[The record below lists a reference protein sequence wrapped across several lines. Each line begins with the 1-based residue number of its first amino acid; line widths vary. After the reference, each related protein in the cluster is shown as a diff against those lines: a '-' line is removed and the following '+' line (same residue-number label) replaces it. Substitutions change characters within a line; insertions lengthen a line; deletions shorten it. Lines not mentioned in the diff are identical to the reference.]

1 MTGIRKWILILVV
14 ALFILAQ
21 LSSLLNYNMAEKAF
35 ILISIFVVTFGI
47 YISMDRVKTK
57 MIHWLAICF
66 GVFLWSVCD
75 ALRVMNQDVLS
86 RDHTSYAYLDVFF
99 MIPMIAI
106 LAGVSIFLYSK
117 FADSK
122 EKLAIVTDS
131 VSVFLLIGILV
142 YGAIEKIDILLMIQD
157 ESNIVLISIL
167 AINFL
172 ILFVTLSELFTSNLL
187 RIRIS
192 GFYLI
197 AASILFTMLNL
208 FIFYNQISNTDF
220 SFEMDYLYLVPF
232 GLLMIGAFH
241 LKKENKYVMSD
252 DKGISMGS
260 KWLPLIAVLPLLVHG
275 NFASFSTLI
284 TLFVLVVNALVNYYI
299 KSSLA
304 SKKILD
310 YEKNLHKEMEKSMHE
325 RTNELML
332 ANLRLQDI
340 SEKDYLTD
348 LGNRNFIANEL
359 DKICKRIHSKEEIAI
374 YYIDISHFKNIN
386 TSYGHEMGDKI
397 LKLVA
402 KRILEVCNRQETIAR
417 ISADEFIVLA
427 RMELNS
433 HTKRMNLGIA
443 LKDAIEKPIELER
456 YHFSIKCAIGI
467 HVVTKENVAS
477 PRSIIKNADMAMYY
491 AKKNPTLNPMMYSDK
506 ISNETHLSSSI
517 ELALKKSNLQ
527 EDYHIYFQPIF
538 DIKNSKM
545 VCAEALLRW
554 QSQEY
559 GLMDARDFMSIAS
572 LNSEIL
578 GDICTLAVS
587 KTIEQ
592 AVMWKSSGL
601 TIPKISIN
609 VAQIQSTSDKFVND
623 FMIALHSHHLNP
635 KQFELEFS
643 EDIWKNNEDTLDKIF
658 TILKKN
664 GVDVCIDDFGSG
676 YTSFV
681 YIRKYGINRIKIASE
696 FVTQALNSK
705 IDAQIVAAII
715 NLARSMKIKVS
726 AKGVE
731 RSEDIEFL
739 KRLECNEM
747 QGYFLSYPM
756 STANFEDFIK
766 QNPHMVAD
774 I

>member
-1 MTGIRKWILILVV
+1 MTGIRKWILLLVV

-35 ILISIFVVTFGI
+35 ILISFFVVTFGI

-275 NFASFSTLI
+275 NFVSFSTLI

-310 YEKNLHKEMEKSMHE
+310 CEKNLHKEMEKSMHE

-643 EDIWKNNEDTLDKIF
+643 EDIWKNNEETLDKIF

-681 YIRKYGINRIKIASE
+681 YIRKYGISRIKIASE

>member
-1 MTGIRKWILILVV
+1 MTGIRKWILLLVV

-35 ILISIFVVTFGI
+35 ILISFFVVTFGI

-359 DKICKRIHSKEEIAI
+359 DKICKKIHSKEEIAI

-506 ISNETHLSSSI
+506 ISKETHLSSSI

-643 EDIWKNNEDTLDKIF
+643 EEIWKNNEDTLDKIF

>member
-1 MTGIRKWILILVV
+1 MTGIRKWILLLVV

-35 ILISIFVVTFGI
+35 ILISFFVVTFGI

-310 YEKNLHKEMEKSMHE
+310 YEKSLHKEMEKSMHE

-359 DKICKRIHSKEEIAI
+359 DKICKKIHSKEEIAI

-506 ISNETHLSSSI
+506 ISKETHLSSSI

-643 EDIWKNNEDTLDKIF
+643 EEIWKNNEDTLDKIF

>member
-1 MTGIRKWILILVV
+1 MTGIRKWILLLVV

-35 ILISIFVVTFGI
+35 ILISFFVVTFGI

-506 ISNETHLSSSI
+506 ISKETHLSSSI

-643 EDIWKNNEDTLDKIF
+643 EDIWKNNEETLDKIF

-681 YIRKYGINRIKIASE
+681 YIRKYGISRIKIASE

>member
-1 MTGIRKWILILVV
+1 MTGIRKWILLLVV

-35 ILISIFVVTFGI
+35 ILISFFVVTFGI

-506 ISNETHLSSSI
+506 ISKETHLSSSI

-609 VAQIQSTSDKFVND
+609 VAQVQSTSDKFVND

-681 YIRKYGINRIKIASE
+681 YIRKYGISRIKIASE

>member
-1 MTGIRKWILILVV
+1 MTGIRKWILLLVV

-35 ILISIFVVTFGI
+35 ILISFFVVTFGI

-208 FIFYNQISNTDF
+208 FIFYNQISNADF

-348 LGNRNFIANEL
+348 LGNRNFLANEL

-386 TSYGHEMGDKI
+386 TSYGHEIGDKI

-506 ISNETHLSSSI
+506 ISKETHLSSSI

>member
-1 MTGIRKWILILVV
+1 MTGIRKWILLLVV

-35 ILISIFVVTFGI
+35 ILISFFVVTFGI

-348 LGNRNFIANEL
+348 IGNRNFIANEL

-506 ISNETHLSSSI
+506 ISKETHLSSSI

-643 EDIWKNNEDTLDKIF
+643 EEIWKNNEDTLDKIF

-681 YIRKYGINRIKIASE
+681 YIRKYGISRIKIASE

>member
-1 MTGIRKWILILVV
+1 
-14 ALFILAQ
+14 
-21 LSSLLNYNMAEKAF
+21 MAEKAF
-35 ILISIFVVTFGI
+35 ILISFFVVTFGI

-467 HVVTKENVAS
+467 HIVTKENVAS

-506 ISNETHLSSSI
+506 ISKETHLSSSI

-601 TIPKISIN
+601 KIPKISIN

-643 EDIWKNNEDTLDKIF
+643 EEIWKNNEDTLDKIF

-681 YIRKYGINRIKIASE
+681 YIRKYGISRIKIASE

>member
-1 MTGIRKWILILVV
+1 MTGIRKWILLLVV

-35 ILISIFVVTFGI
+35 ILISFFVVTFGI

-310 YEKNLHKEMEKSMHE
+310 YEKSLHKEMEKSMHE

-359 DKICKRIHSKEEIAI
+359 DKICKKIHSKEEIAI

-467 HVVTKENVAS
+467 HVVTKENFAS

-506 ISNETHLSSSI
+506 ISKETHLSSSI

-601 TIPKISIN
+601 KIPKISIN

-643 EDIWKNNEDTLDKIF
+643 EEIWKNNEDTLDKIF

>member
-1 MTGIRKWILILVV
+1 MTGIRKWILLLVV

-35 ILISIFVVTFGI
+35 ILISFFVVTFGI

-172 ILFVTLSELFTSNLL
+172 ILFVTLSELFTS
-187 RIRIS
+187 
-192 GFYLI
+192 
-197 AASILFTMLNL
+197 ILFTMLNL

-220 SFEMDYLYLVPF
+220 SFKMDYLYLVPF

-506 ISNETHLSSSI
+506 ISKETHLSSSI

-643 EDIWKNNEDTLDKIF
+643 EEIWKNNEDTLDKIF

-664 GVDVCIDDFGSG
+664 GVDICIDDFGSG

-681 YIRKYGINRIKIASE
+681 YIRKYGISRIKIASE

>member
-1 MTGIRKWILILVV
+1 MTGIRKWILLLVV

-35 ILISIFVVTFGI
+35 ILISFFVVTFGI

-348 LGNRNFIANEL
+348 IGNRNFIANEL

-506 ISNETHLSSSI
+506 ISKETHLSSSI

-643 EDIWKNNEDTLDKIF
+643 EEIWKNNEDTLDKIF

>member
-1 MTGIRKWILILVV
+1 MTGIRKWILLLVV

-35 ILISIFVVTFGI
+35 ILISFFVVTFGI

-427 RMELNS
+427 MMELNS

-643 EDIWKNNEDTLDKIF
+643 EEIWKNNEETLDKIF

>member
-1 MTGIRKWILILVV
+1 
-14 ALFILAQ
+14 
-21 LSSLLNYNMAEKAF
+21 MAEKAF
-35 ILISIFVVTFGI
+35 ILISFFVVTFGI

-275 NFASFSTLI
+275 NFVSFSTLI

-310 YEKNLHKEMEKSMHE
+310 CEKNLHKEMEKSMHE

-506 ISNETHLSSSI
+506 ISKETHLSSSI

-643 EDIWKNNEDTLDKIF
+643 EEIWKNNEDTLDKIF

>member
-1 MTGIRKWILILVV
+1 
-14 ALFILAQ
+14 
-21 LSSLLNYNMAEKAF
+21 MAEKAF
-35 ILISIFVVTFGI
+35 ILISFFVVTFGI

-220 SFEMDYLYLVPF
+220 CLVPF

-275 NFASFSTLI
+275 NFVSFSTLI

-310 YEKNLHKEMEKSMHE
+310 YEKNLHKELEKSMHE

-643 EDIWKNNEDTLDKIF
+643 EDIWKNNEETLDKIF

-681 YIRKYGINRIKIASE
+681 YIRKYGISRIKIASE

>member
-1 MTGIRKWILILVV
+1 
-14 ALFILAQ
+14 
-21 LSSLLNYNMAEKAF
+21 MAEKAF
-35 ILISIFVVTFGI
+35 ILISFFVVTFGI

-417 ISADEFIVLA
+417 ISTDEFIVLA

-506 ISNETHLSSSI
+506 ISKETHLSSSI

-609 VAQIQSTSDKFVND
+609 VAQVQSTSDKFVND

-681 YIRKYGINRIKIASE
+681 YIRKYGISRIKIASE

>member
-1 MTGIRKWILILVV
+1 MVV

-35 ILISIFVVTFGI
+35 ILISFFVVTFGI

-506 ISNETHLSSSI
+506 ISKETHLSSSI

-609 VAQIQSTSDKFVND
+609 VAQVQSTSDKFVND

-681 YIRKYGINRIKIASE
+681 YIRKYGISRIKIASE

>member
-1 MTGIRKWILILVV
+1 MAGIRKWILLFVV

-35 ILISIFVVTFGI
+35 ILTSFFVVTFGI

-506 ISNETHLSSSI
+506 ISKEMHLSSSI

-592 AVMWKSSGL
+592 AVMWKSIGL

-643 EDIWKNNEDTLDKIF
+643 EDIWKNNEETLDKIF

-681 YIRKYGINRIKIASE
+681 YIIKYGISRIKIASE

>member
-1 MTGIRKWILILVV
+1 
-14 ALFILAQ
+14 
-21 LSSLLNYNMAEKAF
+21 MAEKAF
-35 ILISIFVVTFGI
+35 ILISFFVVTFGI

-491 AKKNPTLNPMMYSDK
+491 AKKNPTLNPMLLCYK

-643 EDIWKNNEDTLDKIF
+643 EEIWKNNEDTLDKIF

-681 YIRKYGINRIKIASE
+681 YIRKYGISRIKIASE

>member
-1 MTGIRKWILILVV
+1 
-14 ALFILAQ
+14 
-21 LSSLLNYNMAEKAF
+21 MAEKAF
-35 ILISIFVVTFGI
+35 ILISFFVVTFGI

-506 ISNETHLSSSI
+506 ISKETHLSSSI

-601 TIPKISIN
+601 KIPKISIN

-643 EDIWKNNEDTLDKIF
+643 EEIWKNNEDTLDKIF

-681 YIRKYGINRIKIASE
+681 YIRKYGISRIKISSE

>member
-1 MTGIRKWILILVV
+1 
-14 ALFILAQ
+14 
-21 LSSLLNYNMAEKAF
+21 MAEKAF
-35 ILISIFVVTFGI
+35 ILISFFVVTFGI

-506 ISNETHLSSSI
+506 ISKETHLSSSI

-623 FMIALHSHHLNP
+623 FMIALHSRHLNP

-643 EDIWKNNEDTLDKIF
+643 EEIWKNNEDTLDKIF

-681 YIRKYGINRIKIASE
+681 YIKKYGINRIKIASE

>member
-1 MTGIRKWILILVV
+1 LVV

-35 ILISIFVVTFGI
+35 ILISFFVVTFGI

-506 ISNETHLSSSI
+506 ISKETHLSSSI

-643 EDIWKNNEDTLDKIF
+643 EEIWKNNEDTLDKIF

-681 YIRKYGINRIKIASE
+681 YIRKYGISRIKIASE

>member
-1 MTGIRKWILILVV
+1 MTGIRKWILLLVV

-35 ILISIFVVTFGI
+35 ILISFFVVTFGI

-142 YGAIEKIDILLMIQD
+142 YGVIEKIDILLMIQD

-506 ISNETHLSSSI
+506 ISKETHLSSSI

>member
-1 MTGIRKWILILVV
+1 MTGIRKWILLLVV

-35 ILISIFVVTFGI
+35 ILISFFVVTFGI

-275 NFASFSTLI
+275 NFVSFSTLI

-506 ISNETHLSSSI
+506 ISKETHLSSSI

-643 EDIWKNNEDTLDKIF
+643 EEIWKNNEDTLDKIF

>member
-1 MTGIRKWILILVV
+1 MTGIRKWILLLVV

-35 ILISIFVVTFGI
+35 ILISFFVVTFGI

-220 SFEMDYLYLVPF
+220 SFKMDYLYLVPF

-506 ISNETHLSSSI
+506 ISKETHLSSSI

-609 VAQIQSTSDKFVND
+609 VSQIQSTSDKFVND

-643 EDIWKNNEDTLDKIF
+643 EEIWKNNEDTLDKIF

-664 GVDVCIDDFGSG
+664 GVDICIDDFGSG

-681 YIRKYGINRIKIASE
+681 YIRKYGISRIKIASE

>member
-1 MTGIRKWILILVV
+1 MTVIRKWILLLVV

-21 LSSLLNYNMAEKAF
+21 LSSLLNYNMSEKAF
-35 ILISIFVVTFGI
+35 ILISFFVVTFGI

-187 RIRIS
+187 LIRIS

-252 DKGISMGS
+252 DKGISLGS

-506 ISNETHLSSSI
+506 ISKETHLSSSI

-601 TIPKISIN
+601 KIPKISIN

-643 EDIWKNNEDTLDKIF
+643 EEIWKNNEDTLDKIF

-681 YIRKYGINRIKIASE
+681 YIRKYGISRIKIASE

>member
-1 MTGIRKWILILVV
+1 MTGIRKWILLLVV

-35 ILISIFVVTFGI
+35 ILISFFVVTFGI

-506 ISNETHLSSSI
+506 ISKETHLSSSI

-643 EDIWKNNEDTLDKIF
+643 EEIWKNNEDTLDKIF

>member
-1 MTGIRKWILILVV
+1 
-14 ALFILAQ
+14 
-21 LSSLLNYNMAEKAF
+21 MAEKAF
-35 ILISIFVVTFGI
+35 ILISFFVVTFGI

-592 AVMWKSSGL
+592 AVMWKSIGL

-643 EDIWKNNEDTLDKIF
+643 EEIWKNNEDTLDKIF

-756 STANFEDFIK
+756 SVANFEDFIK